1 MPELTELGLD
11 RFLVTGGAGFIGSH
25 LVDRLLELHK
35 DVYVLDDFSS
45 GKKSNISTHGAEKR
59 LRVIKGSV
67 TDERL
72 VNDIVRRID
81 CIYREAAQ
89 ISIAKS
95 LRNPMMTNRINSE
108 GTLILLRACLRRK
121 TRFVY
126 ASSSSVY
133 GDTGEI
139 PASEEMMASPLS
151 PYAASKLSGESYAV
165 AFARSYGLPT
175 VALRYFNV
183 YGKRQNSSMYG
194 GVVSI
199 FLRRV
204 RRGLPPVIYGS
215 GEQSRDF
222 IHISDVVEANMRAAS
237 LDRTGEIINI
247 GTGNATSI
255 RELANMVTAELPK
268 RELAPTY
275 RPRRTGDIQYS
286 RAEIVKQRSLL
297 GFEPKIGLRDGIK
310 SMLAA

>member
-1 MPELTELGLD
+1 M
-11 RFLVTGGAGFIGSH
+11 VTGGAGFVGSH
-25 LVDRLLELHK
+25 LVDRLVELRK
-35 DVYVLDDFSS
+35 DVYVLDNFST
-45 GKKSNISTHGAEKR
+45 GKKCNISTHSAGKR
-59 LRVIKGSV
+59 VRVIKGSV

-72 VNDIVRRID
+72 VNDIVRKVD
-81 CIYREAAQ
+81 CIYHEAAQ
-89 ISIAKS
+89 VSIAKS
-95 LRNPMMTNRINSE
+95 LRNPVTTNRINSE

-133 GDTGEI
+133 GDIGDI
-139 PASEEMMASPLS
+139 PASEEMMARPLS
-151 PYAASKLSGESYAV
+151 PYAASKLSGESYTV
-165 AFARSYGLPT
+165 AFARSYGLPA

-199 FLRRV
+199 FLGRV
-204 RRGLPPVIYGS
+204 RRGLPPAVYGS

-237 LDRTGEIINI
+237 LEPTGEIINI

-255 RELANMVTAELPK
+255 RELANMVTAELGK
-268 RELAPTY
+268 RELAPIY
-275 RPRRTGDIQYS
+275 RPPRPGDIQHS
-286 RAEIVKQRSLL
+286 RAEIAKQRSLL
-297 GFEPKIGLRDGIK
+297 GFEPKIGLREGIR
-310 SMLAA
+310 SMLVP